1 MKNQEHEHFN
11 DKMRERTMQMST
23 VVYALFKNK
32 KIDLLNRPMVNQVIR
47 SSSSVAANY
56 RAATRARS
64 AADFYATICIVVEE
78 ADETQFWLDY
88 LVRIGF
94 LTESDGNSVGLEIG
108 ELVRIFTTTK
118 KTMQAKVNLK

>member
-1 MKNQEHEHFN
+1 
-11 DKMRERTMQMST
+11 MRERTMQMAT
-23 VVYALFKNK
+23 KVHDLFKNK
-32 KIDLLNRPMVNQVIR
+32 KIELLNKPIVSQVIR

-64 AADFYATICIVVEE
+64 DAEFYAKICIVVEE

-94 LTESDGNSVGLEIG
+94 LTESDGNSVGPEIG
-108 ELVRIFTTTK
+108 ELVRIFSTTK
-118 KTMQAKVNLK
+118 KTMQAKVNLKSQV